1 VAGDGLHAVAEAE
14 RSRPNLALVEANL
27 PNCDGVR
34 AARLIRERVPGC
46 RVLILSEEEDE
57 GILIDSIR
65 AGASGYLTKES
76 PLEDLIAAARVMHRG
91 EALIPGRLL
100 AQLLPRLVR
109 RQEEQDRAV
118 RQMYSL
124 TRRERQVLALLAE
137 GADNDRIA
145 QALVISPQTART
157 HIQRLLGK
165 LGFHSRLEAAAFVMR
180 TGIHEELVGATV

>member
-46 RVLILSEEEDE
+46 RVLVLSEEEDE

-76 PLEDLIAAARVMHRG
+76 PLEDLIDAARVMHRG

-118 RQMYSL
+118 RQVYSL

-180 TGIHEELVGATV
+180 TGIHDELVGATV